1 MGQTCSNAQRDVVSP
16 RVAQRGASFKEN
28 GSRSFIVAYMVSAAP
43 AEFFPRQQEAS
54 GVTRITCEAAW
65 HYTACLLSARCATR
79 GIALTFGENSSIM
92 SAETLV

>member
-1 MGQTCSNAQRDVVSP
+1 MRKRCLLCP

-79 GIALTFGENSSIM
+79 GRGDDKKAVKLNR
-92 SAETLV
+92 